1 MNNLLQLKG
10 EIGQKSNPSRPGPPN
25 LPAKG
30 YVEVEHLE
38 KLAKNIEDLYDF
50 WKKETILSGALV
62 SVVYKNV
69 VAKSRRISETFA
81 QGSQHANNSIVGA
94 KFRESDKLQHV
105 ITHYISKD
113 ILKETRDKYK
123 ASIAILNEKF
133 CGKITHKNIADI
145 NKTNPVLSGDLT
157 SKKFVKIIVD
167 AFYVEAFTLETQ
179 SEDFEGNAIITLYK
193 TDVETRELLEK
204 VDITVLDPKIYEETT
219 VLLTPDQLSLLK
231 QKAPYL
237 IAMGLS
243 DLSKLTKIDFESKAE
258 SCVTIPDPTTEP
270 IIGVIDTLFNE
281 NVYFSKWVEYTD
293 MVNPDIP
300 RGDDDYF
307 HGTAVSSIIVDGPTI
322 NPSLDDGCGRF

>member
-123 ASIAILNEKF
+123 ASIAILN
-133 CGKITHKNIADI
+133 
-145 NKTNPVLSGDLT
+145 
-157 SKKFVKIIVD
+157 
-167 AFYVEAFTLETQ
+167 
-179 SEDFEGNAIITLYK
+179 
-193 TDVETRELLEK
+193 
-204 VDITVLDPKIYEETT
+204 
-219 VLLTPDQLSLLK
+219 
-231 QKAPYL
+231 
-237 IAMGLS
+237 
-243 DLSKLTKIDFESKAE
+243 
-258 SCVTIPDPTTEP
+258 
-270 IIGVIDTLFNE
+270 
-281 NVYFSKWVEYTD
+281 
-293 MVNPDIP
+293 
-300 RGDDDYF
+300 
-307 HGTAVSSIIVDGPTI
+307 
-322 NPSLDDGCGRF
+322 